1 MGNNGLFVFLKKDC
15 FTLTSLTYFFYFWSW
30 MTTIDSGIKGSNR
43 RNERSHMAKI
53 CWPKIYLW
61 KEKSIPSYGHMEVGD
76 IKIHFKK
83 GQPERQQRSSHHSN
97 KYRNSK
103 NQQHEGWTLSAAAHR
118 TQLCYTQHI
127 TAGCNAQTLTAYAER
142 YNHVV
147 EIVYRN
153 ICVESRLQIP
163 KSQWN
168 TSLKWL
174 ERQHRILW
182 DFKFQTHKQLL
193 SNQPDVVVAYKEQMC
208 DKC

>member
-1 MGNNGLFVFLKKDC
+1 MGHIFVSQRFVLFLWLLSFILTHYFSLVSLILFLFFNHWWIWETMVCLFFLKKDC

-43 RNERSHMAKI
+43 RNERSYIAKI

-61 KEKSIPSYGHMEVGD
+61 KEKLIPSYGHMEVGD

-118 TQLCYTQHI
+118 TQGHPWIQVLF
-127 TAGCNAQTLTAYAER
+127 
-142 YNHVV
+142 
-147 EIVYRN
+147 
-153 ICVESRLQIP
+153 S
-163 KSQWN
+163 K
-168 TSLKWL
+168 
-174 ERQHRILW
+174 
-182 DFKFQTHKQLL
+182 
-193 SNQPDVVVAYKEQMC
+193 
-208 DKC
+208 